1 MPSTRRGARR
11 HRLGAL
17 AAAAVAT
24 ATLAVLVPAGEASAQ
39 GWFDGPAFAGPHD
52 LSTVFA
58 EAPDGSVTTVWTG
71 TEIDLQH
78 AAPDGTVGPVEQ
90 IADDAT
96 NLPVLAVGRSGAG
109 AVVWSVPHAFGTT
122 VPLKVTLVR
131 ADGTPGRTD
140 QVGPIDSSTP
150 VVAVDAAG
158 NAIVVWSA
166 PGAGGAG
173 TVVTAARVAP
183 GGIVTPIPLA
193 GASSTP
199 GDSPQVAVAPDGT
212 AWIGW
217 IDPNGNPNPTERV
230 ERVAPDGT
238 PGPDAAVSDPAAN
251 VFSPVLV
258 AGATGGVAMW
268 SRGAS
273 ASQGLRG
280 VRLATTGADV
290 ATGDPL
296 PLDAIDPA
304 DDRTVHPVVPAIGPD
319 GVISVLWTEDSGTSS
334 TSVILSRIGA
344 DGALAPSQTLA
355 TASDT
360 AVTVWPQLA
369 ATSDGTL
376 LAEWIDM
383 PSDTQSAT
391 SATVRASHIGADGT
405 IAPATTAG
413 TLTFPTPLGIFAG
426 AFAQPFAD
434 TADGG
439 LVKLVSIDGITA
451 TVSLRRLDAVGPAVR
466 ADVPAT
472 AVAGT
477 PIAMSATASDT
488 SGATVAW
495 DFGDG
500 GAASGGSVQHTY
512 AAPGTHAVTVT
523 ATDGVENETV
533 VRRQITVTA
542 PAGPGPV
549 VTPGPPPHDG
559 GGHPVVPAPV
569 KKAAAALK
577 VAKATRTGAKVT
589 VSGTI
594 AKAASGK
601 ITITYAA
608 KVGRKTVT
616 KRATARI
623 AKGRW
628 SASFKL
634 TGRLA
639 SKAAAGHATITIT
652 YAGNAHTAKATT
664 AKHAVRTTA
673 PAHRA
678 PAKRKG

>member
-1 MPSTRRGARR
+1 MPQGMTLTRSGVRR
-11 HRLGAL
+11 AAAL
-17 AAAAVAT
+17 AAAA
-24 ATLAVLVPAGEASAQ
+24 LAVLVPAGEASAQ

-96 NLPVLAVGRSGAG
+96 NIPVLAVGPSGSG
-109 AVVWSVPHAFGTT
+109 AVVWSVPHAPGST

-140 QVGPIDSSTP
+140 QVGPIDGSTP

-158 NAIVVWSA
+158 DAIVAWSA
-166 PGAGGAG
+166 PGAGGSG
-173 TVVTAARVAP
+173 SVVAAAHVAP
-183 GGIVTPIPLA
+183 GGIVRAIPLA
-193 GASSTP
+193 GASRVP

-217 IDPNGNPNPTERV
+217 VDPAGTPNPTERV

-238 PGPDAAVSDPAAN
+238 PGPDAAVSNPATN

-258 AGATGGVAMW
+258 ASAAGGVAMW
-268 SRGAS
+268 SGGGS
-273 ASQGLRG
+273 AAQGLRG
-280 VRLATTGADV
+280 VRLPTTGAGV
-290 ATGDPL
+290 AGDPL
-296 PLDAIDPA
+296 PLDTIDPA
-304 DDRTVHPVVPAIGPD
+304 DDRTVLPVVPALGPD
-319 GVISVLWTEDSGTSS
+319 GAISVLWTEASGTSS
-334 TSVILSRIGA
+334 TSVILSRIPAGGTVA
-344 DGALAPSQTLA
+344 SAQTLA
-355 TASDT
+355 TSPDT
-360 AVTVWPQLA
+360 GVTGWPQLA

-376 LAEWIDM
+376 LAEWIEM
-383 PSDTQSAT
+383 PSDPGSAT
-391 SATVRASHIGADGT
+391 TATVRAARIGADGT

-413 TLTFPTPLGIFAG
+413 TLTFPTSLGILAA

-434 TADGG
+434 TAGGG
-439 LVKLVSIDGITA
+439 LVKLLSIDGGITA
-451 TVSLRRLDAVGPAVR
+451 TVSLRRLDAAGPAVT

-472 AVAGT
+472 AVAGV
-477 PIAMSATASDT
+477 PITLSATASDR

-500 GAASGGSVQHTY
+500 GRASGGSVQHAY
-512 AAPGTHAVTVT
+512 AAPGTYAVTVT
-523 ATDGVENETV
+523 ATDGAQNDTV
-533 VRRQITVTA
+533 VRKQLTVTA
-542 PAGPGPV
+542 PAVPV
-549 VTPGPPPHDG
+549 DP
-559 GGHPVVPAPV
+559 PAPAPPGRAIPAPPAV
-569 KKAAAALK
+569 RKAAATLK
-577 VAKATRTGAKVT
+577 VTKASRTGAKVT

-601 ITITYAA
+601 ITITYAV

-616 KRATARI
+616 KKVTARI

-634 TGRLA
+634 TGKLA
-639 SKAAAGHATITIT
+639 SKAAAGHATVTVT
-652 YAGNAHTAKATT
+652 YAGNGHTAKAT
-664 AKHAVRTTA
+664 AKHTVRTTA